1 MRTTRGSAL
10 LAVLWLSAALAAIAF
25 ALSTTVRGET
35 ERTSTALDGL
45 RAYYLAAGAIDRV
58 AVELLWSATTPG
70 PRLIPVGARVV
81 HYTFPSGDA
90 DVEIIPDAAKLNVNR
105 APVEQLVRLMAA
117 LGIDPQRAT
126 ALAMEIDQSRRP
138 DPGAPTLLD
147 NLTPGSSFARPHAS
161 FQEIEELL
169 LLKGIT
175 PDVFYG
181 TYTPAAGQTEGP
193 RLIRSGGLADCLTVY
208 DSGPAVDA
216 NMAPPAVLAA
226 VGFSPDAVMALM
238 ERRRAAPLT
247 PQQLADFTQGGIP
260 LRVDGNS
267 IVILRAT
274 ARLRLANGKFSDLRR
289 TVAEQ
294 LKFMPLGT
302 EAPLHVLRWYD
313 SAWSD

>member
-45 RAYYLAAGAIDRV
+45 RAYYLAAGAIDRA

-70 PRLIPVGARVV
+70 TRKIPVGARVV

-105 APVEQLVRLMAA
+105 APVDQMVRLMVA
-117 LGIDPQRAT
+117 LGIDPQRAA
-126 ALAMEIDQSRRP
+126 ALATEIDQSRRP
-138 DPGAPTLLD
+138 DAGASTMLD

-181 TYTPAAGQTEGP
+181 TYAPAAGQTGGP

-216 NMAPPAVLAA
+216 NMAHPAVLAA
-226 VGFSPDAVMALM
+226 AGLSPM
-238 ERRRAAPLT
+238 R
-247 PQQLADFTQGGIP
+247 
-260 LRVDGNS
+260 
-267 IVILRAT
+267 
-274 ARLRLANGKFSDLRR
+274 
-289 TVAEQ
+289 
-294 LKFMPLGT
+294 
-302 EAPLHVLRWYD
+302 
-313 SAWSD
+313 